1 MENQTKVIAER
12 LKMARHNAEL
22 TVVDMAEAAGV
33 SASEYERLETV
44 NTIFRLHSFSNA
56 LQSSEWIFPNL

>member
-33 SASEYERLETV
+33 SASEYEPDPPLDDE
-44 NTIFRLHSFSNA
+44 
-56 LQSSEWIFPNL
+56 FPSPK